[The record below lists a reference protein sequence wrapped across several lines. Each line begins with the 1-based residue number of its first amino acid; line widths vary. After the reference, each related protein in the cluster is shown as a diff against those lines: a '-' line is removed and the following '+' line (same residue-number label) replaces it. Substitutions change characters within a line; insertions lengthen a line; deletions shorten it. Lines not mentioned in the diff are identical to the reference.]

1 MTGSPARSQ
10 ERVGVSP
17 SNWRSQSVIW
27 FQLAGIGDVTEED
40 AEGARVMGSPAAAAT
55 KAAAIFVVFWLAGY
69 IGLPRISHWTWPFV
83 ASWVAVLDIVLVFIV
98 FKGDVRIT

>member
-1 MTGSPARSQ
+1 
-10 ERVGVSP
+10 
-17 SNWRSQSVIW
+17 
-27 FQLAGIGDVTEED
+27 
-40 AEGARVMGSPAAAAT
+40 MGSPAAAAT